1 MVEMLCRNI
10 WGHQRSHYTG
20 CATRYLNQCGA
31 KGWSGCGPLAVLLPP
46 WHRGLAVSRGLHF
59 PTALSGNTATL
70 GPVPSSPATQA
81 TCCPSLPGCR
91 VRHHLPAEAE
101 PTHVHRYH
109 ARAAAQLSLTI
120 KPLCLNRLFCI
131 NGLLLHTH
139 WDKGNKAKAQIT
151 ETTVRKIVGEE
162 TKAII
167 QSFLQHCALLCP
179 LSGVAAY
186 HCSALPATLT
196 LALLFP
202 EQEGSF
208 FCIQK
213 TRDTLGTDKKDSQS
227 DTTHPD
233 YLWTISQ
240 L

>member
-1 MVEMLCRNI
+1 MQEHLGSSALPLHRVCHEVPEPVRSQGLVRMRPSGSPVTTLA
-10 WGHQRSHYTG
+10 QRSCCLSWAALPHCTVGEYSHTG
-20 CATRYLNQCGA
+20 TC
-31 KGWSGCGPLAVLLPP
+31 PILPS
-46 WHRGLAVSRGLHF
+46 HSSHM
-59 PTALSGNTATL
+59 LS
-70 GPVPSSPATQA
+70 
-81 TCCPSLPGCR
+81 SLPGCR

-162 TKAII
+162 TKAFI

>member
-1 MVEMLCRNI
+1 MLCRNI

-20 CATRYLNQCGA
+20 CAKRYLNQFGA
-31 KGWSGCGPLAVLLPP
+31 KVWSGCGPLAVLLPP
-46 WHRGLAVSRGLHF
+46 WHRGLAVCRGLHF
-59 PTALSGNTATL
+59 PTALLGNTATL

-151 ETTVRKIVGEE
+151 ETTVRLLVRNCWWGNK
-162 TKAII
+162 
-167 QSFLQHCALLCP
+167 SFHSKLSAALCSPVPTLRRGC
-179 LSGVAAY
+179 LSLLSPTCY
-186 HCSALPATLT
+186 LDISSAVSRTRGFIFLH
-196 LALLFP
+196 P
-202 EQEGSF
+202 EDTGHSGYW
-208 FCIQK
+208 QK
-213 TRDTLGTDKKDSQS
+213 R
-227 DTTHPD
+227 
-233 YLWTISQ
+233 
-240 L
+240 